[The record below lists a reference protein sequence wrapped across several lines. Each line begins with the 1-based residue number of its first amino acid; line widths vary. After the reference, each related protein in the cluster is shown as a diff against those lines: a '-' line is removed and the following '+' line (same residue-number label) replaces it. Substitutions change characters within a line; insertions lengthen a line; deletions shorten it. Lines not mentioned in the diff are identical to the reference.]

1 MSTFTLYFG
10 QTAIVSWDLD
20 SGGQTLLSPEHCR
33 NDLAVLNETDHLSFE
48 LSGPMEG
55 VQYAIQIG
63 EMWISEFL
71 PDGVNPDGMRLR
83 GIHVWPE
90 HVYLESARGLT
101 PIRILSRSRDGQS
114 FSLQVEGA
122 VFVLASKLGED
133 AYDAMSTDLAR
144 LSKSLLSDLH
154 GKSRRTYELRHA
166 RNLKH
171 LHSKEEELQA
181 IRKICPKIE
190 RILISVSRHPS
201 FRVER
206 EQRLFRFKGERPISV
221 RALTRLAS
229 RAPNARGFADGVRAV
244 DWVKI
249 ESFDIPE
256 HRFLKAFLL
265 LLQSRARDCASAAK
279 RHIEAIEKDRP
290 FRDVSP
296 SRERASLYQTQDLP
310 MIDRLESAIEDAR
323 MTTAMVQGML
333 DLPLLANVKAE
344 FVPVQGGMFGRGP
357 DYRDLENLMIRHLR
371 GHANWIEGDSFNNI
385 GKLTSTVYEQWC
397 YLKIVDAFREAGVEM
412 EDWNGSIDHTAKGR
426 FTIDFNRG
434 MRFEGAITPSLWL
447 RISYQP
453 WIHNLET
460 AQRMATSLYRGRGEG
475 VSWSPDVVLEVCS
488 RQNGSW
494 APVYAVVLDS
504 KYSRRIRDSQW
515 SSTGKYLEIRATHNR
530 RQVCRQLWL
539 IAPTEADEK
548 LRSMDPE
555 ITFDRAG
562 PRIGADETVHADET
576 VRFALS
582 AVPSPGEEDSSFVD
596 LAKGLIEFF
605 KTRFSSSETVGN

>member
-1 MSTFTLYFG
+1 MGNFTLNLG
-10 QTAIVSWDLD
+10 QTAIVSWNLD
-20 SGGQTLLSPEHCR
+20 SGGQSLHSPDHSR
-33 NDLAVLNETDHLSFE
+33 NDMVVLNETDNVSFE
-48 LSGPMEG
+48 LSGPLEG

-63 EMWISEFL
+63 EMWIAEFL
-71 PDGVNPDGMRLR
+71 PTGDNPDGTRYR
-83 GIHVWPE
+83 GLHVWPE
-90 HVYLESARGLT
+90 HVYFESARGLT
-101 PIRILSRSRDGQS
+101 AIRIFTRSRHGES
-114 FSLQVEGA
+114 ISLLAEGS
-122 VFVLASKLGED
+122 VFVLPSKLGED
-133 AYDAMSTDLAR
+133 AYDAMSSDLAR

-154 GKSRRTYELRHA
+154 GKSRRTYELKHA
-166 RNLKH
+166 RNLRH

-181 IRKICPKIE
+181 IRRICPKIE

-201 FRVER
+201 FKVER
-206 EQRLFRFKGERPISV
+206 EQRILRFNGERPISV

-229 RAPNARGFADGVRAV
+229 RSPQARGFTDGVRTA
-244 DWVKI
+244 DWVKA

-265 LLQSRARDCASAAK
+265 LLKSRARACASAAK

-296 SRERASLYQTQDLP
+296 ARERASLYQTQDLP
-310 MIDRLESAIEDAR
+310 MISRLESAIEDAR
-323 MTTAMVQGML
+323 MAVAMVQGML
-333 DLPLLANVKAE
+333 ELPLLTNVKAE

-371 GHANWIEGDSFNNI
+371 DHANWVEGDSFNNI

-397 YLKIVDAFREAGVEM
+397 YLKIVDAFREAGVQM

-426 FTIDFNRG
+426 FTIDFTRG
-434 MRFEGAITPSLWL
+434 MCFEGPITPSLWL
-447 RISYQP
+447 KISYQP

-460 AQRMATSLYRGRGEG
+460 ARRLATSLYRGGSDG
-475 VSWSPDVVLEVCS
+475 VSWSPDIVLELCTHQS
-488 RQNGSW
+488 GTW

-515 SSTGKYLEIRATHNR
+515 SATGKYLEIRATHNR

-539 IAPTEADEK
+539 MAPTPAEHK
-548 LRSMDPE
+548 LRSLDPDV
-555 ITFDRAG
+555 TFDHAG
-562 PRIGADETVHADET
+562 PGIEADET

-582 AVPSPGEEDSSFVD
+582 AVPSPGHEDPSFTE
-596 LAKGLIEFF
+596 LAMGLIEFF
-605 KTRFSSSETVGN
+605 KTRFSSAEFVGS